1 MNDDEI
7 TEFVKNGDC
16 PVQLLDLLDAEK
28 NVWRKGIIK
37 EFISDHLWKRK
48 IESKLKRLSTEN
60 KLVIT
65 LLSAL
70 VGIALK
76 IAFFGA

>member
-16 PVQLLDLLDAEK
+16 PAQLLDLLDAEK